1 MCDTSDMSPLPPSR
15 TSWPANFSDVVIHTT
30 VPVRDADPGYTAA
43 KSGDADAAL
52 QLARRLISEDGVQQI
67 EAIAANT
74 EPLILPVVAD
84 ELTGYNAIP
93 DAMAQ
98 ILATKLR
105 LKAVAGRIVQTNKV
119 GHTRAKT
126 FQRIVTPAAFS
137 GPVLEGGQY
146 ILVDDH
152 VGLGGTLA
160 NLKGY
165 LEARGGTV
173 IAMTSLTESHNGRQ
187 IALRAGTLTMLKAK
201 HGQALD
207 TFWRSHFDHGID
219 ALTEIEAQNLGRQES
234 VGAIQDILAQAA
246 IEARGRGL
254 KPRSG

>member
-1 MCDTSDMSPLPPSR
+1 M
-15 TSWPANFSDVVIHTT
+15 VIHTT
-30 VPVRDADPGYTAA
+30 VSVRDTDPGYIAA

-52 QLARRLISEDGVQQI
+52 QLARRLMSVNGVQQI
-67 EAIAANT
+67 EALAAGRKA
-74 EPLILPVVAD
+74 LILPVVAD
-84 ELTGYNAIP
+84 ELAGYNAIP

-98 ILATKLR
+98 ILAAR
-105 LKAVAGRIVQTNKV
+105 LGLQAVAGKIVQTNKV

-137 GPVLEGGQY
+137 GPVSEQGQY

-165 LEARGGTV
+165 LEARGGIV
-173 IAMTSLTESHNGRQ
+173 IAMTTLTESHHGRE
-187 IALRAGTLTMLKAK
+187 IALRGDTLTMLGAK

-207 TFWRSHFDHGID
+207 TFWRSQFEHGID

-234 VGAIQDILAQAA
+234 VGAIKDILAQAA
-246 IEARGRGL
+246 IEARGRGFN
-254 KPRSG
+254 PRSA

>member
-1 MCDTSDMSPLPPSR
+1 MSQLLPSR
-15 TSWPANFSDVVIHTT
+15 APWPADFPDVVTHTT

-52 QLARRLISEDGVQQI
+52 QLARRLISENGVQRL
-67 EAIAANT
+67 EALAACP
-74 EPLILPVVAD
+74 EALILPVVAD
-84 ELTGYNAIP
+84 ELAGYNAIP

-98 ILATKLR
+98 ILATR
-105 LKAVAGRIVQTNKV
+105 LGLQAVVGRIVQTNKV

-137 GPVLEGGQY
+137 GQVLDGGRY

-173 IAMTSLTESHNGRQ
+173 LAMTTLTESHNGRQ
-187 IALRAGTLTMLKAK
+187 IALRAGTLNMLGAK

-207 TFWRSHFDHGID
+207 TFWRSQFDHGID
-219 ALTEIEAQNLGRQES
+219 ALTEIEAQNLDRQKS

-246 IEARGRGL
+246 VEARGRGL
-254 KPRSG
+254 IPRSG

>member
-1 MCDTSDMSPLPPSR
+1 MS
-15 TSWPANFSDVVIHTT
+15 
-30 VPVRDADPGYTAA
+30 VRDADPGYTAA

-52 QLARRLISEDGVQQI
+52 QLARRLISEDGVRQI
-67 EAIAANT
+67 RALVAST

-105 LKAVAGRIVQTNKV
+105 LTAVAGRIVQTNKV

-126 FQRIVTPAAFS
+126 FQRIVTPASFS
-137 GPVLEGGQY
+137 GPVLEGGRY

-165 LEARGGTV
+165 LEARGGNV
-173 IAMTSLTESHNGRQ
+173 IAMTTLTESHNGRQ
-187 IALRAGTLTMLKAK
+187 IALRADTLTMLKVK
-201 HGQALD
+201 HGEELD
-207 TFWRSHFDHGID
+207 PFWRSQFDHGIE

-234 VGAIQDILAQAA
+234 VGAIQDLLAQAA
-246 IEARGRGL
+246 VEARGRGL

>member
-1 MCDTSDMSPLPPSR
+1 MWDTSRMSPLPPSR
-15 TSWPANFSDVVIHTT
+15 TSWPANFPDVVIHTT

-52 QLARRLISEDGVQQI
+52 QLARRLLSENSVQQI
-67 EAIAANT
+67 GALAANT
-74 EPLILPVVAD
+74 EALILPVVAD
-84 ELTGYNAIP
+84 ELTGFNAIP

-105 LKAVAGRIVQTNKV
+105 LKAVVGEIVQTNKV
-119 GHTRAKT
+119 GHTRART

-137 GPVLEGGQY
+137 GSVIDGGQY

-173 IAMTSLTESHNGRQ
+173 IAMTTLTENHNGRQ
-187 IALRAGTLTMLKAK
+187 IALRADTLTMLTARY
-201 HGQALD
+201 GQALD
-207 TFWRSHFDHGID
+207 TFWRSNFEHGID
-219 ALTEIEAQNLGRQES
+219 ALTELEAQNLGRKES
-234 VGAIQDILAQAA
+234 VGAIQHILAQAA
-246 IEARGRGL
+246 VEARRRGL

>member
-1 MCDTSDMSPLPPSR
+1 M
-15 TSWPANFSDVVIHTT
+15 
-30 VPVRDADPGYTAA
+30 
-43 KSGDADAAL
+43 
-52 QLARRLISEDGVQQI
+52 SEDGVQQLK
-67 EAIAANT
+67 ALVL
-74 EPLILPVVAD
+74 EPETLILPVVAD
-84 ELTGYNAIP
+84 ELAGYNAIP

-98 ILATKLR
+98 TLATR
-105 LKAVAGRIVQTNKV
+105 LGLQAVAGKIVQTNKV

-137 GPVLEGGQY
+137 GQVSDRGRY

-165 LEARGGTV
+165 LETRGGV
-173 IAMTSLTESHNGRQ
+173 VVAMTTLTESHNGRQ
-187 IALRAGTLTMLKAK
+187 IALRAGTLGVLEAK

-207 TFWRSHFDHGID
+207 TFWRSQFNHGID
-219 ALTEIEAQNLGRQES
+219 SLTEIEAQNLSRQES

-254 KPRSG
+254 DPRSG